1 MRILVKIFYMIK
13 RNILI
18 ASAFFSFSLGI
29 AQQYGGMW
37 IPTELNE
44 REMKDLGMKISAKDI
59 FNTQKP
65 SIKDAVV
72 QFNGG
77 CTAEIISPKGLLL
90 TNHHCGYGQ
99 IQSHS
104 TVQNDL
110 LTNGFWAKNNG
121 EELPNP
127 GVTVDFIVDIQDV
140 TDKILQGNSNL
151 ETAQINANI
160 QKVSAEINP
169 AAYQKVVIKP
179 MYYGN
184 KYYAY
189 IIETFKDIRL
199 VGAPPQS
206 IGKFGSDTDNWV
218 WPRHTG
224 DFSMFR
230 IYADK
235 NNKPAEYSKDN
246 VPYVPKHYLP
256 VSIKD
261 KKENDFTFVF
271 GFPGRT
277 TEYLPAIAV
286 EKIMTEIDP
295 ARIAVRDVALK
306 TLDEKMRTDDATRIQ
321 YASKYASVANY
332 WKKWIGEVEGL
343 KKSNAVQKK
352 KNYENSL
359 AAKNPA
365 IKTTIE
371 QMNKLYA
378 EQAPYALN
386 NAYYSEVVRNAE
398 TLTLANM
405 FYNFVSAFD
414 AGKMDEKSITSFKN
428 RLSSFYK
435 DYNAEL
441 DAKVTAKL
449 LALYANKTAPQFL
462 PEGFTEFKDE
472 SKNIINLE
480 KISKNSVITGRS
492 SVNGASL
499 SENIDKAF
507 SNQENLISTLKKDPV
522 FLLFANVRNAYMKT
536 ADPKYSSLQT
546 QIDALQKKYM
556 AQQMETDKDRKFFP
570 DANSTLR
577 VTYGQVKGSSPRDA
591 VSYNYQTHLAGV
603 MEKYIPGDYEFDVP
617 KKLIDLYNQKNYGIY
632 KDKTGDVPVG
642 FTATNHTTGGNS
654 GSPALD
660 AKGNLIGL
668 NFDRQWE
675 GTMSDINYD
684 PRFSRNIM
692 VDTKYILFIIDKF
705 ADSKWLIDEMKI
717 VK

>member
-1 MRILVKIFYMIK
+1 MIK

-18 ASAFFSFSLGI
+18 ASAFFSFSWGF

-44 REMKDLGMKISAKDI
+44 KEMKDMGMKISAKDI
-59 FNTQKP
+59 FNSQKP

-110 LTNGFWAKNNG
+110 LSNGFWAKNMSG
-121 EELPNP
+121 ELPNP
-127 GVTVDFIVDIQDV
+127 GVTVDFIVDIKEV
-140 TDKILQGNSNL
+140 TQQILEGTENLTEPDLSKKI
-151 ETAQINANI
+151 TANI
-160 QKVSAEINP
+160 EIYKNSQKIQPYQSVSV
-169 AAYQKVVIKP
+169 KS

-189 IIETFKDIRL
+189 VIETYKDVRL

-235 NNKPAEYSKDN
+235 NNKPAEYSKEN

-261 KKENDFTFVF
+261 KNENDFTFVF

-306 TLDEKMRTDDATRIQ
+306 TLDEKMRADDATRIK

-352 KNYENSL
+352 LMYEGSL
-359 AAKNPA
+359 ISKKPEV
-365 IKTTIE
+365 KTTLDE
-371 QMNKLYA
+371 LNTLYKD
-378 EQAPYALN
+378 QAPYALN

-398 TLTLANM
+398 TLMLANI
-405 FYNFVSAFD
+405 YSNYISSAE
-414 AGKMDEKSITSFKN
+414 AGRLDEKGLASLKS
-428 RLSSFYK
+428 RLTAFYK
-435 DYNAEL
+435 DYSAEL

-462 PEGFTEFKDE
+462 PSGFEKY
-472 SKNIINLE
+472 KNETQNMTSLE
-480 KISKNSVITGRS
+480 DISKNSIITGRTE
-492 SVNGASL
+492 VNGASL
-499 SENIDKAF
+499 AQHIDKAF
-507 SNQENLISTLKKDPV
+507 SDQDKLIKTLKQDPV
-522 FLLFANVRNAYMKT
+522 YQLFMNMKDT
-536 ADPKYSSLQT
+536 YIKNTDPQFTSLQSK
-546 QIDALQKKYM
+546 IDALQKKYM
-556 AQQMETDKDRKFFP
+556 AQQMSTDKDRKFFP

-577 VTYGQVKGSSPRDA
+577 VTYGKVKGSTPKDA
-591 VSYNYQTHLAGV
+591 VSYDYQTHLAGV
-603 MEKYIPGDYEFDVP
+603 IEKYIPGDYEFDVP
-617 KKLIDLYNQKNYGIY
+617 KKLIDLYNKKDYGNY

-660 AKGNLIGL
+660 ANGNLVGL

-705 ADSKWLIDEMKI
+705 ADSKWLIDEMKV

>member
-1 MRILVKIFYMIK
+1 MIK

-18 ASAFFSFSLGI
+18 ASAFFSFSFGI

-44 REMKDLGMKISAKDI
+44 KEMKDLGMKISAKDI

-77 CTAEIISPKGLLL
+77 CTAELISPKGLLL

-99 IQSHS
+99 IQAHS

-110 LTNGFWAKNNG
+110 LSNGFWAKNMST
-121 EELPNP
+121 ELPNP
-127 GVTVDFIVDIQDV
+127 GVTVDFIVDIKEV
-140 TDKILQGNSNL
+140 TEKILEGTDHLQDQDLAMKIASNIENYKNS
-151 ETAQINANI
+151 
-160 QKVSAEINP
+160 QKIES
-169 AAYQKVVIKP
+169 YQSISVKP

-189 IIETFKDIRL
+189 VIETFKDIRL

-256 VSIKD
+256 VSIRD
-261 KKENDFTFVF
+261 KQEDDFTFVF

-343 KKSNAVQKK
+343 KKSKAVEKK
-352 KNYENSL
+352 ASYESSL
-359 AAKNPA
+359 AAKNPQV
-365 IKTTIE
+365 KTTLD
-371 QMNKLYA
+371 QLNKLYK

-386 NAYYSEVVRNAE
+386 NAYYTEVVGNAE
-398 TLTLANM
+398 TLTLANL
-405 FYNFVSAFD
+405 YSSYIAAVE
-414 AGKMDEKSITSFKN
+414 AGRVDEKANRNFKN
-428 RLSSFYK
+428 RLASFYK

-449 LALYANKTAPQFL
+449 LALYANKTAPEFL
-462 PEGFTEFKDE
+462 PADFGKY
-472 SKNIINLE
+472 KNEAQNIASFE
-480 KISKNSVITGRS
+480 EMSKNSVITGRS
-492 SVNGASL
+492 MVNGASL
-499 SENIDKAF
+499 NADIDKAF
-507 SNQENLISTLKKDPV
+507 SDQDKLITTIKKDPV
-522 FLLFANVRNAYMKT
+522 YQLFINMKDTYMKT
-536 ADPKYSSLQT
+536 ADPQFTGLQT
-546 QIDALQKKYM
+546 KIDALQKTYM
-556 AQQMETDKDRKFFP
+556 AQQMATDKDRKFFP

-577 VTYGQVKGSSPRDA
+577 VTYGKVKGSTPRDA
-591 VSYNYQTHLAGV
+591 VSYSYQTHLAGV

-617 KKLIDLYNQKNYGIY
+617 QKLIDLYNKKDYGIY

-660 AKGNLIGL
+660 AYGNLVGL

-705 ADSKWLIDEMKI
+705 ANSRWLIDEMKI

>member
-1 MRILVKIFYMIK
+1 MIK
-13 RNILI
+13 KVLL
-18 ASAFFSFSLGI
+18 SAFLLPAAMAF

-44 REMKDLGMKISAKDI
+44 KEMKDLGMKISAKDI
-59 FNTQKP
+59 FNPQKA

-90 TNHHCGYGQ
+90 TNHHCGFGQ
-99 IQSHS
+99 IQAHS

-110 LTNGFWAKNNG
+110 LSNGFWATNMST
-121 EELPNP
+121 ELPNP
-127 GVTVDFIVDIQDV
+127 GVTVDFIVDIKEV
-140 TDKILQGNSNL
+140 TDQILEGTDNLTEPELSKKISNNIEVYKNSQKI
-151 ETAQINANI
+151 ET
-160 QKVSAEINP
+160 
-169 AAYQKVVIKP
+169 YQSISVKS

-189 IIETFKDIRL
+189 TIETYKDIRL

-246 VPYVPKHYLP
+246 VPYVPKHFLP

-261 KKENDFTFVF
+261 KNENDFTFVF

-286 EKIMTEIDP
+286 EKIMNEIDP
-295 ARIAVRDVALK
+295 AKIAVRDVALK
-306 TLDEKMRTDDATRIQ
+306 TLDEKMRVDNGTRIK

-343 KKSNAVQKK
+343 KKSNAVEKK
-352 KNYENSL
+352 VMYEGSL
-359 AAKNPA
+359 IAKNSEVK
-365 IKTTIE
+365 KTLD
-371 QMNKLYA
+371 QLNKLYT

-386 NAYYSEVVRNAE
+386 NAYYSEVIRNAE
-398 TLTLANM
+398 TLALSNLYSNYIAS
-405 FYNFVSAFD
+405 VE
-414 AGKMDEKSITSFKN
+414 AGRMDEKGITAFKN
-428 RLSSFYK
+428 KLTAFYK
-435 DYNAEL
+435 DYSPEL

-449 LALYANKTAPQFL
+449 LALYANKTTAQFL
-462 PEGFTEFKDE
+462 PTGFDKFKNE
-472 SKNIINLE
+472 NQNIQTIE
-480 KISKNSVITGRS
+480 EISKNSIITGRAT
-492 SVNGASL
+492 VNGASL
-499 SENIDKAF
+499 STDIDKAF
-507 SNQENLISTLKKDPV
+507 SNQDKLVKTLKKDPV
-522 FLLFANVRNAYMKT
+522 YQLFSNIKDTYTKT
-536 ADPKYSSLQT
+536 ADPQYTSLQT
-546 QIDALQKKYM
+546 KIDALQKKFM
-556 AQQMETDKDRKFFP
+556 EQQITTDKDRKFFP

-577 VTYGQVKGSSPRDA
+577 VTYGKVKGSSPRDA
-591 VSYNYQTHLAGV
+591 VSYGYQTHLAGV
-603 MEKYIPGDYEFDVP
+603 IEKYVPGDYEFDVP
-617 KKLIDLYNQKNYGIY
+617 KKLIDLYNKKDFGNY
-632 KDKTGDVPVG
+632 KDKGGDVPVG

-660 AKGNLIGL
+660 AYGNLVGL

-705 ADSKWLIDEMKI
+705 AGSKWLIDEMKI
-717 VK
+717 IK

>member
-1 MRILVKIFYMIK
+1 MIK

-18 ASAFFSFSLGI
+18 ASAFFSFSLGM

-44 REMKDLGMKISAKDI
+44 KEMKDLGMKISAKDI

-99 IQSHS
+99 IQAHS

-110 LTNGFWAKNNG
+110 LSNGFWAKSMG
-121 EELPNP
+121 TELPNP
-127 GVTVDFIVDIQDV
+127 GVTVDFIVDIKEV
-140 TDKILQGNSNL
+140 TNQILEGTENLQEPELAKKIAKNIEIYKNS
-151 ETAQINANI
+151 
-160 QKVSAEINP
+160 QKTES
-169 AAYQKVVIKP
+169 YQSISVKP

-184 KYYAY
+184 KFYAY
-189 IIETFKDIRL
+189 VIETYKDVRL

-261 KKENDFTFVF
+261 KAENDFTFVY

-306 TLDEKMRTDDATRIQ
+306 TLDEKMRTDDATRIK

-352 KNYENSL
+352 VNYENTLS
-359 AAKNPA
+359 AKNPE
-365 IKTTIE
+365 IKNTISE
-371 QMNKLYA
+371 INSLYTQ
-378 EQAPYALN
+378 QAPYALN
-386 NAYYSEVVRNAE
+386 NAYYSEVIRNAE
-398 TLTLANM
+398 TFALANL
-405 FYNFVSAFD
+405 YSNYITSLE
-414 AGKMDEKSITSFKN
+414 AGRMDEKGTTAFKN
-428 RLSSFYK
+428 RLTSFYK
-435 DYNAEL
+435 DYSAEL

-462 PEGFTEFKDE
+462 PAGFDKYKNEAQNITEIE
-472 SKNIINLE
+472 E
-480 KISKNSVITGRS
+480 ISKNSVITGRS
-492 SVNGASL
+492 EVNGASL
-499 SENIDKAF
+499 SGDIEKAF
-507 SNQENLISTLKKDPV
+507 SNQDKLIKTIKKDPV
-522 FLLFANVRNAYMKT
+522 YQLFMSLKETYLKT
-536 ADPKYSSLQT
+536 ADPQFASLQMK
-546 QIDALQKKYM
+546 IDALQKKYM
-556 AQQMETDKDRKFFP
+556 AQQMSTDKDRKFFP

-577 VTYGQVKGSSPRDA
+577 VTYGKVKGSTPKDA
-591 VSYNYQTHLAGV
+591 VTYDYQTHLAGV

-617 KKLIDLYNQKNYGIY
+617 KKLIELYDKKDYGIY
-632 KDKTGDVPVG
+632 KDKSGDVPVG

-660 AKGNLIGL
+660 AHGNLVGL

-705 ADSKWLIDEMKI
+705 ADSKWLINEMKI

>member
-1 MRILVKIFYMIK
+1 MLSAILFPAVM
-13 RNILI
+13 
-18 ASAFFSFSLGI
+18 AF

-44 REMKDLGMKISAKDI
+44 KEMKDLGMKISAKQI
-59 FNTQKP
+59 FDHSKP

-99 IQSHS
+99 IQKHS
-104 TVQNDL
+104 SVENDYL
-110 LTNGFWAKNNG
+110 SDGFWAKNQNG
-121 EELPNP
+121 ELPNP
-127 GVTVDFIVDIQDV
+127 GVTVDFIADIKEV
-140 TDKILQGNSNL
+140 TNEVLAGTQNLDAKASQELISKNL
-151 ETAQINANI
+151 ETVKAGFKLESW
-160 QKVSAEINP
+160 QKVA
-169 AAYQKVVIKP
+169 IKP

-189 IIETFKDIRL
+189 IIETYKDIRL

-246 VPYVPKHYLP
+246 IPYKPKYFLP

-261 KKENDFTFVF
+261 KQENDFTFVF

-286 EKIMTEIDP
+286 EKIMNETDP
-295 ARIAVRDVALK
+295 AMISVREVALK
-306 TLDEKMRTDDATRIQ
+306 TLDEKMRTDAETRIK

-343 KKSNAVQKK
+343 KKSDAVSKK
-352 KNYENSL
+352 KNYEQNL
-359 AAKNPA
+359 IAKNA
-365 IKTTIE
+365 QIKPTIDELNRLYTE
-371 QMNKLYA
+371 QSPYNLNK
-378 EQAPYALN
+378 
-386 NAYYSEVVRNAE
+386 AYYSEVLRNAE
-398 TLTLANM
+398 SLTLANNY
-405 FYNFVSAFD
+405 YNFVKAVES
-414 AGKMDEKSITSFKN
+414 GKMDAKTADNFKA
-428 RLSSFYK
+428 RLSGIYK
-435 DYNAEL
+435 DYDAVL

-449 LALYANKTAPQFL
+449 LALYANKTPKQFL
-462 PEGFTEFKDE
+462 PAGFEQYKDE
-472 SKNIINLE
+472 NQNLKTIE
-480 KISKNSVITGRS
+480 ELSKNSVITGRGTL
-492 SVNGASL
+492 NGATTYSDINKVFADQNAL
-499 SENIDKAF
+499 VQNLKNDPLMKLLTAF
-507 SNQENLISTLKKDPV
+507 REQYMASTDGKVTEYQE
-522 FLLFANVRNAYMKT
+522 
-536 ADPKYSSLQT
+536 
-546 QIDALQKKYM
+546 QIDALQKKFM

-591 VSYNYQTHLAGV
+591 VSYGYQTHIAGI
-603 MEKYIPGDYEFDVP
+603 MEKYVPGDYEFDVP
-617 KKLIDLYNQKNYGIY
+617 KKLIQLYNTKDYGIY
-632 KDKTGDVPVG
+632 KDKTGDVPVN

-660 AKGNLIGL
+660 AYGNLVGL

-692 VDTKYILFIIDKF
+692 VDTKYILFVIDKY
-705 ADSKWLIDEMKI
+705 ADAKWLINEMKI

>member
-1 MRILVKIFYMIK
+1 MIK

-44 REMKDLGMKISAKDI
+44 KEMKDLGMKISAKDI
-59 FNTQKP
+59 FNVQKP

-99 IQSHS
+99 IQAHS
-104 TVQNDL
+104 TVENDL
-110 LTNGFWAKNNG
+110 LSNGFWAKNTEG
-121 EELPNP
+121 ELPNP
-127 GVTVDFIVDIQDV
+127 GVTVDFIVDIKEVTQQILEG
-140 TDKILQGNSNL
+140 TDKLTEPELSKKIANNIEVYKNS
-151 ETAQINANI
+151 
-160 QKVSAEINP
+160 QKIES
-169 AAYQKVVIKP
+169 YQSISVKS

-189 IIETFKDIRL
+189 TIETYKDIRL

-230 IYADK
+230 IYAGKD
-235 NNKPAEYSKDN
+235 NKPAEYSKDN
-246 VPYVPKHYLP
+246 IPYVPKHYLP

-261 KKENDFTFVF
+261 KNENDFTFVF

-277 TEYLPAIAV
+277 TEYLPSIAV
-286 EKIMTEIDP
+286 EKIMKEIDP
-295 ARIAVRDVALK
+295 AKIAVRDIALK
-306 TLDEKMRTDDATRIQ
+306 TLDEKMRTDDATRIK

-343 KKSNAVQKK
+343 KKSNAVEKK
-352 KNYENSL
+352 VMYEGSLVSKNHE
-359 AAKNPA
+359 
-365 IKTTIE
+365 IKSTLD
-371 QMNKLYA
+371 QLNKLYND
-378 EQAPYALN
+378 QAPYALN
-386 NAYYSEVVRNAE
+386 NAYYTEVIRNAE
-398 TLTLANM
+398 TLMLASLY
-405 FYNFVSAFD
+405 YNYVTSVE
-414 AGKMDEKSITSFKN
+414 AGRMDEKATTTFKN
-428 RLSSFYK
+428 KLTSFYK
-435 DYNAEL
+435 DYSAEL

-462 PEGFTEFKDE
+462 PAGFDKY
-472 SKNIINLE
+472 KNEAQNIQSIE
-480 KISKNSVITGRS
+480 EASKNSVITGRTE
-492 SVNGASL
+492 VNGAST
-499 SENIDKAF
+499 SKDIEKAF
-507 SNQENLISTLKKDPV
+507 SNQDKLIKTLRKDPIYQIYV
-522 FLLFANVRNAYMKT
+522 TLRETYMKT
-536 ADPKYSSLQT
+536 ADPQFTSLQAK
-546 QIDALQKKYM
+546 IDELQKTFM

-577 VTYGQVKGSSPRDA
+577 VTYGKVKGSSPRDA

-603 MEKYIPGDYEFDVP
+603 MEKYVPGDYEFDVP
-617 KKLIDLYNQKNYGIY
+617 KKLIDLYNKKDFGIY

-660 AKGNLIGL
+660 ANGNLVGL

-692 VDTKYILFIIDKF
+692 VDTKYILFIIDKY
-705 ADSKWLIDEMKI
+705 ADSKWLIDEMKV

>member
-1 MRILVKIFYMIK
+1 MIK

-18 ASAFFSFSLGI
+18 AAAFFSFSLGM

-44 REMKDLGMKISAKDI
+44 KEMKDLGMKISAKDI
-59 FNTQKP
+59 FSTTKP

-99 IQSHS
+99 IQYHS

-110 LTNGFWAKNNG
+110 LSNGFWAKNMSG
-121 EELPNP
+121 ELPNP
-127 GVTVDFIVDIQDV
+127 GVTVDFIVDIKEV
-140 TDKILQGNSNL
+140 
-151 ETAQINANI
+151 TAQALNGTANLAEPELSKKISANI
-160 QKVSAEINP
+160 EAYKAAQKTEP
-169 AAYQKVVIKP
+169 YQSVMVRS

-189 IIETFKDIRL
+189 VTETYKDVRL

-230 IYADK
+230 IYAGKD
-235 NNKPAEYSKDN
+235 NKPAEYSKDN
-246 VPYVPKHYLP
+246 IPYTPKHFLP

-261 KKENDFTFVF
+261 KNENDFTFVF

-286 EKIMTEIDP
+286 QKIMTDTDP

-306 TLDEKMRTDDATRIQ
+306 TLDEKMRTDDATRIK

-352 KNYENSL
+352 QKYEASL
-359 AAKNPA
+359 IAKNPE
-365 IKTTIE
+365 IKTTIDGL
-371 QMNKLYA
+371 NKLYND
-378 EQAPYALN
+378 QAPFALT

-398 TLTLANM
+398 TLTLANL
-405 FYNFVSAFD
+405 YSGFVTAYE
-414 AGKMDEKSITSFKN
+414 AGKTDEKSTTAFKN
-428 RLSSFYK
+428 RLSAFYK
-435 DYNAEL
+435 DYSAEL

-449 LALYANKTAPQFL
+449 LALYANKVSSQYL
-462 PEGFTEFKDE
+462 PAGFEKY
-472 SKNIINLE
+472 KNETQNLQMIE
-480 KISKNSVITGRS
+480 ELSKNSVITGRS
-492 SVNGASL
+492 EVNGASL
-499 SENIDKAF
+499 SSTEIDKAF
-507 SNQENLISTLKKDPV
+507 SNPEKLVKAIKKDDIYQ
-522 FLLFANVRNAYMKT
+522 LFTAMKEAYIKNADAQFT
-536 ADPKYSSLQT
+536 SIQS
-546 QIDALQKKYM
+546 QIDILQKKYM
-556 AQQMETDKDRKFFP
+556 AQQMSTDKDRKFFP

-577 VTYGQVKGSSPRDA
+577 VTYGKVKGSTPKDA
-591 VSYNYQTHLAGV
+591 VSYDYQTHLAGV

-617 KKLIDLYNQKNYGIY
+617 QKLIELYDKKDFGAY

-660 AKGNLIGL
+660 AQGNLIGL

-692 VDTKYILFIIDKF
+692 VDTKYILFIVDKF
-705 ADSKWLIDEMKI
+705 ADSKWLINEMKV

>member
-1 MRILVKIFYMIK
+1 MTKKILLSVFLLPAAM
-13 RNILI
+13 
-18 ASAFFSFSLGI
+18 AF

-44 REMKDLGMKISAKDI
+44 KEMKDLGMKISAKDI
-59 FNTQKP
+59 FNPQKP

-90 TNHHCGYGQ
+90 TNHHCGFGQ
-99 IQSHS
+99 IQAHS

-110 LTNGFWAKNNG
+110 LSNGFWAKNTEG
-121 EELPNP
+121 ELSNP
-127 GVTVDFIVDIQDV
+127 GLKVDFIIDIKEV
-140 TDKILQGNSNL
+140 TDQILEGTDHLTEPELTKKINNNI
-151 ETAQINANI
+151 EVYKNAQKIE
-160 QKVSAEINP
+160 S
-169 AAYQKVVIKP
+169 YQSIMVKP

-189 IIETFKDIRL
+189 TIETYKDIRL

-261 KKENDFTFVF
+261 KNENDFTFVF

-277 TEYLPAIAV
+277 TEYLPAVAV
-286 EKIMTEIDP
+286 EKIMKDIDP
-295 ARIAVRDVALK
+295 AKIAVRDVALK
-306 TLDEKMRTDDATRIQ
+306 TLDEKMRVDNETRIK

-343 KKSNAVQKK
+343 KKSNAVEKK
-352 KNYENSL
+352 VMYEGSL
-359 AAKNPA
+359 VAKNPE
-365 IKTTIE
+365 IKNTLD
-371 QMNKLYA
+371 QLNKLYND
-378 EQAPYALN
+378 QAPYALN
-386 NAYYSEVVRNAE
+386 NAYYTEVTRNAE
-398 TLTLANM
+398 TLKLAGD
-405 FYNFVSAFD
+405 YYDFVAAVE
-414 AGKMDEKSITSFKN
+414 AGRMDEKELTKLKSKLT
-428 RLSSFYK
+428 SFYK
-435 DYNAEL
+435 DYSAEL

-449 LALYANKTAPQFL
+449 LALYVNKTAPQFL
-462 PEGFTEFKDE
+462 PAGFSKYKDE
-472 SKNIINLE
+472 NANIPVVE
-480 KISKNSVITGRS
+480 DMSKNSVITGRTT
-492 SVNGASL
+492 VNGATL
-499 SENIDKAF
+499 TTDIDKAF
-507 SNQENLISTLKKDPV
+507 SNQDKLIKTLKKDPMYQLYV
-522 FLLFANVRNAYMKT
+522 AMKETYMKT
-536 ADPKYSSLQT
+536 ADPQYTSMQAK
-546 QIDALQKKYM
+546 IDALQKTFM
-556 AQQMETDKDRKFFP
+556 AQQMQTDKDRKFFP

-577 VTYGQVKGSSPRDA
+577 VTYGKVKGSTPRDA
-591 VSYNYQTHLAGV
+591 VSYGYQTHLAGV
-603 MEKYIPGDYEFDVP
+603 MEKYVPGDYEFDVP
-617 KKLIDLYNQKNYGIY
+617 KKLIDLYNKKDYGIY

-660 AKGNLIGL
+660 ANGNLVGL

-717 VK
+717 IK

>member
-1 MRILVKIFYMIK
+1 MLK

-18 ASAFFSFSLGI
+18 ASAFFSFTFGI

-44 REMKDLGMKISAKDI
+44 KEMKDLGMKISAKDI
-59 FNTQKP
+59 FNTEKP
-65 SIKDAVV
+65 SIKDAVI

-99 IQSHS
+99 IQAHS
-104 TVQNDL
+104 TLEHDYL
-110 LTNGFWAKNNG
+110 SDGFWAGDMN

-127 GVTVDFIVDIQDV
+127 GVTVDFITDIKEV
-140 TDKILQGNSNL
+140 TPQILAGTQNLSGKELDAKINDNIEAYKNS
-151 ETAQINANI
+151 
-160 QKVSAEINP
+160 QKIED
-169 AAYQKVVIKP
+169 YQKISVKS

-189 IIETFKDIRL
+189 TIETYKDIRL

-246 VPYVPKHYLP
+246 VPYKPKYFLP

-261 KKENDFTFVF
+261 KNENDFTFVF

-277 TEYLPAIAV
+277 TEYLPAIAI
-286 EKIMTEIDP
+286 EKVMNETDP
-295 ARIAVRDVALK
+295 AMISVRDVTLK
-306 TLDEKMRTDDATRIQ
+306 TLDEKMRTDNATRIK
-321 YASKYASVANY
+321 YASKYASIANY

-343 KKSNAVQKK
+343 KKSDAVEKK
-352 KNYENSL
+352 KKYEQFLIS
-359 AAKNPA
+359 KNPA
-365 IKTTIE
+365 IKTTIDALN
-371 QMNKLYA
+371 QKYN
-378 EQAPYALN
+378 EQAPYNLHK
-386 NAYYSEVVRNAE
+386 AYYTEIIRNSE
-398 TLTLANM
+398 TFYLANL
-405 FYNFVSAFD
+405 YSNYIKNYE
-414 AGKMDEKSITSFKN
+414 AGKMDTQNLEAFKT
-428 RLSSFYK
+428 RLSGIYK
-435 DYNAEL
+435 DYDPEL
-441 DAKVTAKL
+441 DAKVTAKI
-449 LALYANKTAPQFL
+449 LALYANKVPAQFL
-462 PEGFTEFKDE
+462 PKDFNMLSDANRNYGMVE
-472 SKNIINLE
+472 N
-480 KISKNSVITGRS
+480 ISKISVITGRGKL
-492 SVNGASL
+492 NGVSADSDI
-499 SENIDKAF
+499 NK
-507 SNQENLISTLKKDPV
+507 
-522 FLLFANVRNAYMKT
+522 LFE
-536 ADPKYSSLQT
+536 DQ
-546 QIDALQKKYM
+546 DALVKNIKNDPLFQMFEAFRNSYLATTDEKVNALQSDIDGLLKKYM
-556 AQQMETDKDRKFFP
+556 AQLMETDKDRKFFP

-577 VTYGQVKGSSPRDA
+577 VTYGQVKGSEPRDA
-591 VSYNYQTHLAGV
+591 VSYGYQTHLSGV
-603 MEKYIPGDYEFDVP
+603 VEKYVPGDYEFDVP
-617 KKLIDLYNQKNYGIY
+617 KKLMNLYNTKDYGIY
-632 KDKTGDVPVG
+632 KDKTSDVPVN

-660 AKGNLIGL
+660 AYGNLIGL

-684 PRFSRNIM
+684 PKLCRNIM
-692 VDTKYILFIIDKF
+692 VDTKYILFIIDKY
-705 ADSKWLIDEMKI
+705 ANAKWLIDEMKI

>member
-1 MRILVKIFYMIK
+1 MNRK
-13 RNILI
+13 NILL
-18 ASAFFSFSLGI
+18 SAILFPAVMAFG
-29 AQQYGGMW
+29 QQYGGMW

-44 REMKDLGMKISAKDI
+44 KEMKDLGMKISAKDI
-59 FNTQKP
+59 FDPSKP

-77 CTAEIISPKGLLL
+77 CTAEIISPQGLLL
-90 TNHHCGYGQ
+90 TNHHCGYGI
-99 IQSHS
+99 IQGHS
-104 TVQNDL
+104 SVKNDYL
-110 LTNGFWAKNNG
+110 SDGFWAKDMNG
-121 EELPNP
+121 ELANP
-127 GVTVDFIVDIQDV
+127 GVTVDFIADIKEV
-140 TDKILQGNSNL
+140 TGQVLAGIQNLDDKASQ
-151 ETAQINANI
+151 AAINANI
-160 QKVSAEINP
+160 EKVKAGFKLEDW
-169 AAYQKVVIKP
+169 QKVVIKP
-179 MYYGN
+179 VYYGN

-189 IIETFKDIRL
+189 IIETYKDIRL
-199 VGAPPQS
+199 VGAPPSS

-246 VPYVPKHYLP
+246 IPYKPKYFLP

-261 KKENDFTFVF
+261 KQENDFTFVF

-295 ARIAVRDVALK
+295 AMIGVREVALK
-306 TLDEKMRTDDATRIQ
+306 TLNEKMRTDNETRIK

-343 KKSNAVQKK
+343 KKSDAVGKK
-352 KNYENSL
+352 KAYEQTL
-359 AAKNPA
+359 IAKNPS
-365 IKTTIE
+365 IKPTID
-371 QMNKLYA
+371 QLNQLYT

-386 NAYYSEVVRNAE
+386 RSYYSEVMRNAE
-398 TLTLANM
+398 TLSLANQ
-405 FYNFVSAFD
+405 YLNFMQSYEEGKINDQNLSA
-414 AGKMDEKSITSFKN
+414 FKN
-428 RLSSFYK
+428 RLTSTYK
-435 DYNAEL
+435 DYSGEL
-441 DAKVTAKL
+441 DAKVTAQL
-449 LALYANKTAPQFL
+449 LALYANKTPEQFL
-462 PEGFTEFKDE
+462 PANFSQLKDADKNLDTVE
-472 SKNIINLE
+472 NWSK
-480 KISKNSVITGRS
+480 KSVVTGRGMM
-492 SVNGASL
+492 NGATAISD
-499 SENIDKAF
+499 IDK
-507 SNQENLISTLKKDPV
+507 V
-522 FLLFANVRNAYMKT
+522 FANPAELIKNLKNDPIIQWTAAIKNTYLIKT
-536 ADPKYSSLQT
+536 EGKYAELQS
-546 QIDALQKKYM
+546 QIDVLQKKFM

-577 VTYGQVKGSSPRDA
+577 VTYGQVKGSNPKDA
-591 VSYNYQTHLAGV
+591 VYYGYQTHLAGV

-617 KKLIDLYNQKNYGIY
+617 KKLVNIYNTKDYGIY
-632 KDKTGDVPVG
+632 KDKTGDVPVN

-660 AKGNLIGL
+660 ANGNLIGL

-675 GTMSDINYD
+675 GTMSDINFD

-692 VDTKYILFIIDKF
+692 VDTKYILFIVDKY
-705 ADSKWLIDEMKI
+705 ADAKWLLKEMKI

>member
-1 MRILVKIFYMIK
+1 MIK

-44 REMKDLGMKISAKDI
+44 KEMKDLGMKISAKDI

-110 LTNGFWAKNNG
+110 LSNGFWAKNMSS
-121 EELPNP
+121 ELPNP
-127 GVTVDFIVDIQDV
+127 GVTVDFIVDIKEV
-140 TDKILQGNSNL
+140 TPQILQGTENL
-151 ETAQINANI
+151 QEPELSKKIAANI
-160 QKVSAEINP
+160 EAYKKTQKIED
-169 AAYQKVVIKP
+169 YQSISVKS

-184 KYYAY
+184 KFYAY
-189 IIETFKDIRL
+189 VIETYKDVRL

-246 VPYVPKHYLP
+246 IPYVPKHYLP

-261 KKENDFTFVF
+261 KNENDFTFVF

-295 ARIAVRDVALK
+295 ARIAVRDAALK

-365 IKTTIE
+365 IKTTID
-371 QMNKLYA
+371 QINKLYA
-378 EQAPYALN
+378 DQAPFALN

-398 TLTLANM
+398 TLMLANM
-405 FYNFVSAFD
+405 FSGFIASAE
-414 AGKMDEKSITSFKN
+414 AGKLDEKGITSFKK
-428 RLSSFYK
+428 RLASFYK

-462 PEGFTEFKDE
+462 PAGFAEFKDE
-472 SKNIINLE
+472 NQNIINFE
-480 KISKNSVITGRS
+480 KLSKNSVITGRS
-492 SVNGASL
+492 NVNGASL

-507 SNQENLISTLKKDPV
+507 SNQENLIKTIKKDPV
-522 FLLFANVRNAYMKT
+522 YELFMNMRNTYMKS
-536 ADPKYSSLQT
+536 ADPQFTSLQT

-591 VSYNYQTHLAGV
+591 VTYDYQTHLAGV
-603 MEKYIPGDYEFDVP
+603 MEKYVPGDYEFDVP
-617 KKLIDLYNQKNYGIY
+617 QKLIDLYNKKDYGIY

>member
-1 MRILVKIFYMIK
+1 MIK

-18 ASAFFSFSLGI
+18 ASAFFSFSIGM

-44 REMKDLGMKISAKDI
+44 KEMKDLGMKISAKEI

-110 LTNGFWAKNNG
+110 LSNGFWAKNMQT
-121 EELPNP
+121 ELPNP
-127 GVTVDFIVDIQDV
+127 GVTVDFIVDIKDV
-140 TDKILQGNSNL
+140 S
-151 ETAQINANI
+151 AQILANTENLQNQNLAKKI
-160 QKVSAEINP
+160 AENIEAYKNSQKIESYQSVS
-169 AAYQKVVIKP
+169 VKP

-189 IIETFKDIRL
+189 VIETYKDVRL

-261 KKENDFTFVF
+261 KKENDFTFVY

-277 TEYLPAIAV
+277 TEYLPAVAV

-295 ARIAVRDVALK
+295 ARITVRDVALK

-365 IKTTIE
+365 IKTTID
-371 QMNKLYA
+371 QINKLYL

-398 TLTLANM
+398 TLMLANLYSS
-405 FYNFVSAFD
+405 FISASE
-414 AGKMDEKSITSFKN
+414 AGKVDEKGIASFKN
-428 RLSSFYK
+428 RLASFYK

-462 PEGFTEFKDE
+462 PNGFENFKDE
-472 SKNIINLE
+472 NKNITTFEN
-480 KISKNSVITGRS
+480 ISKSSVITGRAK
-492 SVNGASL
+492 VNGASL

-507 SNQENLISTLKKDPV
+507 SNPENLISAIKKDPV
-522 FLLFANVRNAYMKT
+522 YELFMSLKNTYLKT
-536 ADPKYSSLQT
+536 ADAQFTGLQN
-546 QIDALQKKYM
+546 QIDALQKTFM
-556 AQQMETDKDRKFFP
+556 AQQMSTDKDRKFFP

-577 VTYGQVKGSSPRDA
+577 VTYGQVKGSTPRDA
-591 VSYNYQTHLAGV
+591 VSYDYQTHLAGV
-603 MEKYIPGDYEFDVP
+603 MEKYVPGDYEFDVP
-617 KKLIDLYNQKNYGIY
+617 QKLIDLYNKKDYGIY

>member
-1 MRILVKIFYMIK
+1 MIK
-13 RNILI
+13 RNVLI
-18 ASAFFSFSLGI
+18 ASAFFSFSLAI

-44 REMKDLGMKISAKDI
+44 KEMKDLGMKISAKDI

-99 IQSHS
+99 IQAHS
-104 TVQNDL
+104 TVENDY
-110 LTNGFWAKNNG
+110 LTDGFWAKNMTG
-121 EELPNP
+121 ELPNP
-127 GVTVDFIVDIQDV
+127 GVTVDFIVDIKDV
-140 TDKILQGNSNL
+140 SKQILEGTENLKEPELSKKIA
-151 ETAQINANI
+151 ENI
-160 QKVSAEINP
+160 EAYKASQKIES
-169 AAYQKVVIKP
+169 YQNISVKS

-184 KYYAY
+184 KFYAY
-189 IIETFKDIRL
+189 TIETFKDIRL
-199 VGAPPQS
+199 VGAPPSS
-206 IGKFGSDTDNWV
+206 IGKYGSDTDNWV

-235 NNKPAEYSKDN
+235 NNRPAEYSKDN
-246 VPYVPKHYLP
+246 VPYVPKHFLP

-286 EKIMTEIDP
+286 EKIMTETDP
-295 ARIAVRDVALK
+295 AMISVRDVALK
-306 TLDEKMRTDDATRIQ
+306 TLDEKMRVDQATKIK

-343 KKSNAVQKK
+343 KKSNAVAKK
-352 KNYENSL
+352 QAYEKSL
-359 AAKNPA
+359 IAKNSA
-365 IKTTIE
+365 IKPTIDGLN
-371 QMNKLYA
+371 QKYT
-378 EQAPYALN
+378 EQAPYNLN
-386 NAYYSEVVRNAE
+386 KSYYTEVVRNAE
-398 TLTLANM
+398 TLTLANL
-405 FYNFVSAFD
+405 YTNFVQGVE
-414 AGKMDEKSITSFKN
+414 AGKMDAKTLSSLKK
-428 RLSSFYK
+428 RLSNIYK
-435 DYNAEL
+435 NLDAEL
-441 DAKVTAKL
+441 DAKVTAKV
-449 LALYANKTAPQFL
+449 LALYANKTPNQFL
-462 PEGFTEFKDE
+462 PAGFEQYKDVNVNLV
-472 SKNIINLE
+472 NIEQL
-480 KISKNSVITGRS
+480 SKNSIITGRS
-492 SVNGASL
+492 AINGA
-499 SENIDKAF
+499 
-507 SNQENLISTLKKDPV
+507 
-522 FLLFANVRNAYMKT
+522 T
-536 ADPKYSSLQT
+536 ADKDIEKVFADQNALINNLKNDPLIQLFSKLRDTYIATTDGKVTALQND
-546 QIDALQKKYM
+546 IDALQKKFM

-577 VTYGQVKGSSPRDA
+577 VTYGKVKGSQPKDA
-591 VSYNYQTHLAGV
+591 VSYGYQTYLEGV
-603 MEKYIPGDYEFDVP
+603 MEKYVPGDYEFDVP
-617 KKLIDLYNQKNYGIY
+617 AKLINLYNTKDYGIY
-632 KDKTGDVPVG
+632 KDKSGDVPVN

-660 AKGNLIGL
+660 AYGNLVGL

-675 GTMSDINYD
+675 GTMSDINFD

-692 VDTKYILFIIDKF
+692 VDTKYILFIIDKY
-705 ADSKWLIDEMKI
+705 ANSKWLIDEMKI